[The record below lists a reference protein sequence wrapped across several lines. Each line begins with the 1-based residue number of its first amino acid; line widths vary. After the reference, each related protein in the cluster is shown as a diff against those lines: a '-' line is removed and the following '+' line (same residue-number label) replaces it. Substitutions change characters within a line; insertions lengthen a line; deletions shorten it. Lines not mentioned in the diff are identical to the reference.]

1 MRYKFEFNDW
11 DLQELDSILIQPKK
25 DGNGYTVHKTMKPEP
40 GDGWDEWKSSLA
52 ASFEKAQENKTVIE
66 ELQSSLNK
74 AQENKK
80 TDEEYQK
87 EVAGIRSELLYT
99 KDARD
104 HWQKQ
109 YLQTCKKVED
119 IQAELDD
126 KNNQIEKLQNSCNCL
141 AEQLEE
147 YKESNQEWQDKYS
160 KLHNK
165 KEESKPVFTGYS
177 FSTEL
182 TFTATI
188 VPAIDNGDA
197 YEKFKAEFPEL
208 EITEVDFSD
217 HQTLNNVFK
226 KCFSIK
232 RDRNPKNQEEFT
244 KFIDAF
250 ERGATVY
257 KTLGYFDLHWL
268 MLFLIGES
276 PTWLSDNHK
285 ELERYQW
292 NKEHPFKYSINTI
305 FDPETRVT
313 EYYVVFN
320 SAPEYRD

>member
-1 MRYKFEFNDW
+1 MNYTVSFNDI
-11 DLQELDSILIQPKK
+11 ELRQLEGLLIQPKR
-25 DGNGYTVHKTMKPEP
+25 DEDGYTVHKIKKSEP
-40 GDGWDEWKSSLA
+40 GDGWYEWRSSIL
-52 ASFEKAQENKTVIE
+52 ASF
-66 ELQSSLNK
+66 NK
-74 AQENKK
+74 AQEKK
-80 TDEEYQK
+80 PDDGFQS
-87 EVAGIRSELLYT
+87 ALNRAN
-99 KDARD
+99 DARN
-104 HWQKQ
+104 HWRNE
-109 YLQTCKKVED
+109 YLKTCEKVNNIQT
-119 IQAELDD
+119 ELEG

-147 YKESNQEWQDKYS
+147 YKESNQEWRDKYN
-160 KLHNK
+160 KLLDK

-177 FSTEL
+177 FPTEL

-188 VPAIDNGDA
+188 VPAIDNGDV

-208 EITEVDFSD
+208 EIAKTDFSD
-217 HQTLNNVFK
+217 HQTLNIVFK
-226 KCFSIK
+226 RCFSIK
-232 RDRNPKNQEEFT
+232 RDRNPENQEEFT

-257 KTLGYFDLHWL
+257 KTLGYLDLHWL

-292 NKEHPFKYSINTI
+292 NKEHPFKYIINTI